1 MKAPTQIQS
10 TTDYSKFKSNPKQR
24 TFTAR
29 KVNEKKASMAEDG
42 WWPNEPMSVYKSHNG
57 FVINAGHHRL
67 AAARELGIPV
77 LFIVENQWD
86 TSRITR
92 EGRTNSK
99 WSLKDLVV
107 TFASDGNTHYQRLLA
122 AHAKGI
128 PLILAASMMHGH
140 AAESSNVNPLV
151 SNGEFKVKS
160 LKEVAEWVKLV
171 DEFGSRIP
179 ALKHRAFIQ
188 AFSKCL
194 LTPCFDPET
203 FTHKLRSN
211 PTMLEKTS
219 NADQSLGMIDAIY
232 NFRSRSP
239 IPLLF
244 MVTENAKERGANK
257 S

>member
-1 MKAPTQIQS
+1 
-10 TTDYSKFKSNPKQR
+10 
-24 TFTAR
+24 
-29 KVNEKKASMAEDG
+29 MAEDG
-42 WWPNEPMSVYKSHNG
+42 WWPNEPMSVYKSKRG
-57 FVINAGHHRL
+57 FIINAGHHRL

-77 LFIVENQWD
+77 LFIVEHEWD

-92 EGRTNSK
+92 EGRTTSK

-107 TFASDGNTHYQRLLA
+107 TFASDGNPHYQRLLS
-122 AHAKGI
+122 AHSKGI
-128 PLILAASMMHGH
+128 PLALAASMMHGQ
-140 AAESSNVNPLV
+140 AASSCNVAPLV

-160 LKEVAEWVKLV
+160 VKEVAEWVKLI
-171 DEFGSRIP
+171 DEFESRIP

-188 AFSKCL
+188 AFSRCL

-219 NADQSLGMIDAIY
+219 NAEQSLGMIDAIY
-232 NFRSRSP
+232 NFRSHKQ

-244 MVTENAKERGANK
+244 LVNENAKERGANK

>member
-1 MKAPTQIQS
+1 
-10 TTDYSKFKSNPKQR
+10 
-24 TFTAR
+24 
-29 KVNEKKASMAEDG
+29 MAKDG
-42 WWPNEPMSVYKSHNG
+42 WWPNEPMSVYKSKGG
-57 FVINAGHHRL
+57 FTINAGHHRL
-67 AAARELGIPV
+67 AAAKQLGIPV
-77 LFIVENQWD
+77 LFIVEHEWD
-86 TSRITR
+86 THRIAS
-92 EGRTNSK
+92 EGRTTSK

-107 TFASDGNTHYQRLLA
+107 NFASDGNPHYQRLLA

-140 AAESSNVNPLV
+140 AAASSNVHPLV
-151 SNGEFKVKS
+151 SHGEFKIKS
-160 LKEVAEWVKLV
+160 IKEIAEWVKLI

-188 AFSKCL
+188 AFSRCL

-219 NADQSLGMIDAIY
+219 NADQSLGMIEEIY
-232 NFRSRSP
+232 NFRSMKK
-239 IPLLF
+239 IPLSFL
-244 MVTENAKERGANK
+244 VTENARGRSAAK